1 MAIQFVV
8 MVHVMVMKLM
18 KLVQKIVMHP
28 VNVVLA
34 KLLTVMAV
42 VNAGQK
48 AGLVMVLLIVKISSM
63 VLT

>member
-1 MAIQFVV
+1 M
-8 MVHVMVMKLM
+8 
-18 KLVQKIVMHP
+18 IVYLQ
-28 VNVVLA
+28 VNVLMA
-34 KLLTVMAV
+34 KLLTAMAV